1 MIRLIA
7 CVLGLLATPGF
18 AQNASALSEG
28 SIIEDDG
35 NGVALTLTL
44 TQAVPYR
51 LFLLDDPRRL
61 VLDFQGL
68 EWGRLD
74 GTALDQAEAISG
86 VRFGL
91 FQPGWSRMVLDL
103 NAPLRIQSAGLDVA
117 RRATVTVDLT
127 PTSATEFAR
136 DAGAPENGAWAQIA
150 ENAPDLPAP
159 TSEDGPVTVVID
171 PGHGGIDPGAIL
183 GEVQEAD
190 LMLLLATELAEMLN
204 HTGQVRA
211 LLTRETDRFVS
222 LEGRMSMARSVNAD
236 LFISLHA
243 DSLEQDNA
251 QGASIYTLNA
261 KGVDAAARRM
271 AERHERGDLLAGLDL
286 SGHGDRVATVL
297 MDLARAETGPQSD
310 RFADAAV
317 EALTNTGVLMN
328 SRPRRDGQ
336 FAVLNAPD
344 FAAVLVETG
353 FLSNPQDR
361 ARLATPQGRAPIVTG
376 LTDAVQIWAQE
387 EAALATRLRQ

>member
-127 PTSATEFAR
+127 PTSAAEFAR

-286 SGHGDRVATVL
+286 SGQGDRVATVL

>member
-1 MIRLIA
+1 MIRMIA

-204 HTGQVRA
+204 DTGQVRA

>member
-1 MIRLIA
+1 MIRMIA

-204 HTGQVRA
+204 DTGQVRA

-286 SGHGDRVATVL
+286 SGQGDRVATVL